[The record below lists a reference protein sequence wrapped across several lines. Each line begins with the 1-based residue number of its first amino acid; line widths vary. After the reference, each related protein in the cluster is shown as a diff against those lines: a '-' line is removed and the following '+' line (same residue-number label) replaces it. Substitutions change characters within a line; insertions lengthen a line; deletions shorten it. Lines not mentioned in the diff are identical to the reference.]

1 MHRLPGI
8 TVFPEFAQA
17 GGLMGYG
24 PSVNDLYVQ
33 ASTLLEKILHGETPA
48 DLPLERP
55 IRYRFVINLKAARAL
70 GLELSP
76 PLVAHAD
83 DVIE

>member
-1 MHRLPGI
+1 
-8 TVFPEFAQA
+8 VFPEFAQA

-24 PSVNDLYVQ
+24 PSVSDLYLQ
-33 ASTLLEKILHGETPA
+33 ASALLEKILHGEKPG

-55 IRYRFVINLKAARAL
+55 SRYRFVINLKAAKAL

-76 PLVAHAD
+76 SLVARAD